1 MVSINLLAK
10 EIGVFV
16 GGFCTIALLMLR
28 WCQPTTPMPYL
39 IVPSSDFSTDEHQ
52 YSFHFHQKPL
62 FYTEKYRGKGWY

>member
-52 YSFHFHQKPL
+52 YSLLSPKAPL
-62 FYTEKYRGKGWY
+62 LYRKI